1 VNRRS
6 PAVAPVSDRRPPAL
20 ALLAIA
26 LVACAPDRAER
37 VEPRAAAQPASLNVV
52 VAERVWTFESRAH
65 RAIETPSYQVLTT
78 EPGGVVV
85 DRLPAFL
92 ELALNHYTTTLAPLP
107 RPTRRME
114 TYLLSSRPQ
123 WTRVT
128 QRIMGHAAQPYL
140 MIQRGG
146 FAAGGKGVFW
156 NIGPQD
162 TFAIA
167 SHEGWHQ
174 FTQASFREPLP
185 IWLEEGLA
193 TYMEGFRWGGP
204 GDDRPVFL
212 PWANLE
218 RFDTL
223 RAAAQDRSEKSLRPL
238 AEVVTALPQDLV
250 QHAGDPALVWYAQV
264 WALAHFLA
272 EGEAG
277 RHRPALVRLLR
288 DAAQGRLGAALR
300 ASLGD
305 RAGHSALGRRVGPEV
320 LLVYVDHDLDR
331 LDAQYRDF
339 IARVTA
345 VGARDRVVQGH
356 SPLH

>member
-1 VNRRS
+1 MRWPPVG
-6 PAVAPVSDRRPPAL
+6 PASGRCLFFLLLISL
-20 ALLAIA
+20 A
-26 LVACAPDRAER
+26 ACAPARTER
-37 VEPRAAAQPASLNVV
+37 VEPRAALSADADLNVV
-52 VAERVWTFESRAH
+52 VSERVWTFESRAH
-65 RAIETPSYQVLTT
+65 RAIETPAYLILTT
-78 EPGGVVV
+78 EPGGVVI

-92 ELALNHYTTTLAPLP
+92 ELALSHYTSALAPLP
-107 RPTRRME
+107 RPSRRME

-123 WTRVT
+123 WTRIT
-128 QRIMGHAAQPYL
+128 QTLMGEAAQPYL

-162 TFAIA
+162 SFAIA

-174 FTQASFREPLP
+174 FTQSSFREPLP

-204 GDDRPVFL
+204 ANDRPIFL

-223 RAAAQDRSEKSLRPL
+223 RHAAQDRTGKALKPL
-238 AEVVTALPQDLV
+238 SEVVATLPQDLV

-264 WALAHFLA
+264 WALSHFLA

-277 RHRPALVRLLR
+277 KYRQALARLLL
-288 DAAQGRLGAALR
+288 DAANGRLGSTLR

-305 RAGHSALGRRVGPEV
+305 RAGLSALGRRVRPEV
-320 LLVYVDHDLDR
+320 LQAYFESDLEK
-331 LDAQYRDF
+331 LDAQYREF
-339 IARVTA
+339 IARVVA
-345 VGARDRVVQGH
+345 VGAREHVVQGR
-356 SPLH
+356 SPIR